1 MARLACFDDLPGR
14 KIIEQEIGYTDFPL
28 DDIKLYVCD
37 GVLML
42 PGEY

>member
-1 MARLACFDDLPGR
+1 VQGIP
-14 KIIEQEIGYTDFPL
+14 YTDFPL
-28 DDIKLYVCD
+28 DTIKLYLVN